1 MPVIT
6 GEEVIP
12 VAVIKTETTR
22 KLSRIIGKPFPLGHS
37 YWVEV
42 SHPIIMAKP

>member
-1 MPVIT
+1 VIV

-12 VAVIKTETTR
+12 VTLIKPETTW
-22 KLSRIIGKPFPLGHS
+22 KLSHIIGKPFPLGHS

-42 SHPIIMAKP
+42 PCPIIMAKP